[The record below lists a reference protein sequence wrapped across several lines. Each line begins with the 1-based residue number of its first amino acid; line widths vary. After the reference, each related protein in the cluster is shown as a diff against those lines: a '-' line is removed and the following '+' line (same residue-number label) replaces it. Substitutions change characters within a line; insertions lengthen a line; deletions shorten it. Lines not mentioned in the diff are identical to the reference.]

1 MKKRLTAIF
10 LSLCMCLSLCTST
23 FAASSSTQSQI
34 EAEIQ
39 SEKNRVFSE
48 VYRQLEAQNAL
59 SHMAIYEEILG
70 PEIEMSVMAKH
81 GISLCD
87 ANYYA
92 PYGGVVTYT
101 KSDCDVAITYLD
113 YDNSYYYVLDH
124 YSFKVSSIIQALMGY
139 IPGVGGIFS
148 GIFSLQSIVDSTACT
163 SIKNCQGY
171 AQIMNVYNR
180 NDSSTSSFV
189 SGWRNHSTMIIPSG
203 ATNSYANLF
212 PQHNP
217 FE

>member
-1 MKKRLTAIF
+1 
-10 LSLCMCLSLCTST
+10 
-23 FAASSSTQSQI
+23 
-34 EAEIQ
+34 
-39 SEKNRVFSE
+39 
-48 VYRQLEAQNAL
+48 
-59 SHMAIYEEILG
+59 
-70 PEIEMSVMAKH
+70 
-81 GISLCD
+81 
-87 ANYYA
+87 
-92 PYGGVVTYT
+92 
-101 KSDCDVAITYLD
+101 
-113 YDNSYYYVLDH
+113 
-124 YSFKVSSIIQALMGY
+124 MGY

-180 NDSSTSSFV
+180 SDSTTSSVV
-189 SGWRNHSTMIIPSG
+189 SGWRNHSTMIIPSD